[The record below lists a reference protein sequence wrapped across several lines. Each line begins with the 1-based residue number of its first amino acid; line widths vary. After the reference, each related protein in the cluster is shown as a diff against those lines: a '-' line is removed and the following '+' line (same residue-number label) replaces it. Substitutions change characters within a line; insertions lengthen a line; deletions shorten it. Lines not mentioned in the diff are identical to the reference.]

1 MEGRSCGFI
10 IWCVFGIIFLC
21 LAVFSWFSKKPVG
34 FWANADVCEVRDIK
48 KYNHAL
54 SGLFSIFGIVTIALG
69 VPLLAGQNSAWV
81 LLSVMGVMIESIIAM
96 AVYTLVIEKKYRK

>member
-1 MEGRSCGFI
+1 M
-10 IWCVFGIIFLC
+10 
-21 LAVFSWFSKKPVG
+21 G

>member
-1 MEGRSCGFI
+1 MEGRIFGFI
-10 IWCVFGIIFLC
+10 IWCVFGIIFIC
-21 LAVFSWFSKKPVG
+21 LAVFSWFSKNPVG
-34 FWANADVCEVRDIK
+34 FWANADVCEVRDVK

-54 SGLFSIFGIVTIALG
+54 SGLFGLFGIVTIALG

-81 LLSVMGVMIESIIAM
+81 LFSVIGVMIESIIAM